1 MRLCEVT
8 PQAWRLPV
16 PASNLGGMTAVS
28 QQPGSSTSPSGGWQS
43 FDSLDPATGEVVGS
57 FPVHTAE
64 DVAAAVERARTAAAW
79 WAGLGAAGRRA
90 RLDAWRAQLVRRT
103 DELAGLIAAEN
114 GKPVD
119 DAVVEVTIAIAHL
132 AWAARNAAKVLR
144 RRRVNPGLLA
154 VNHAASVEYLPYGVV
169 GVIGP
174 WNYPVHTPMG
184 SISYALAAG
193 NAVVFKPSEYTPAV
207 GRWLVESFASVVS
220 EQPVFQVITGF
231 GETGAALCRAGVDK
245 LAFTGSAATGRAVMA
260 SCAESLTPCVIECGG
275 KDALIVA
282 ADADLP
288 RAAEQAVWGSMFNGG
303 QTCAGV
309 ERVYVEAPVY
319 EEFLDQVSA
328 FAAKLRTGPEH
339 GAAAHYGAIT
349 MPGQLEVISRHVRQ
363 ALEHGGRAL
372 VGGPDSVRAPW
383 VEPVV
388 LVDVPADSPAVTEET
403 FGPTVVITA
412 VADLDE
418 AVEAANSGGYGLGA
432 SVFSRRHGR
441 AVARRLT
448 AGMVSINSVLT
459 YASVPGLPWGG
470 SGESGFG
477 RIHGPDGLR
486 EFARSRAV
494 TSQLFDIPL
503 RIATFARPDAS
514 VRQLRQLARL
524 RWGRGPR
531 QAP

>member
-1 MRLCEVT
+1 
-8 PQAWRLPV
+8 
-16 PASNLGGMTAVS
+16 
-28 QQPGSSTSPSGGWQS
+28 
-43 FDSLDPATGEVVGS
+43 
-57 FPVHTAE
+57 
-64 DVAAAVERARTAAAW
+64 
-79 WAGLGAAGRRA
+79 
-90 RLDAWRAQLVRRT
+90 
-103 DELAGLIAAEN
+103 
-114 GKPVD
+114 
-119 DAVVEVTIAIAHL
+119 
-132 AWAARNAAKVLR
+132 
-144 RRRVNPGLLA
+144 
-154 VNHAASVEYLPYGVV
+154 
-169 GVIGP
+169 VIGP

-207 GRWLVESFASVVS
+207 GRWLVESFASVVP
-220 EQPVFQVITGF
+220 EQPVFGLVTGF

-245 LAFTGSAATGRAVMA
+245 LAFTGSAATGRTVMA
-260 SCAESLTPCVIECGG
+260 TCAETLTPCVIECGG

-282 ADADLP
+282 ADADLE
-288 RAAEQAVWGSMFNGG
+288 RAAEQAVWGSMFNAG

-319 EEFLDQVSA
+319 DEFIARVTEV
-328 FAAKLRTGPEH
+328 AAGIRTGTS
-339 GAAAHYGAIT
+339 GAAHYGAIT
-349 MPGQLEVISRHVRQ
+349 MPGQLDVISGHVRQ
-363 ALEHGGRAL
+363 AIEHGGRAV
-372 VGGPDSVRAPW
+372 VGGPESVRGPY

-403 FGPTVVITA
+403 FGPVMVIGK

-441 AVARRLT
+441 ALAGRLK

-477 RIHGPDGLR
+477 RLHGPDGLR

-494 TSQLFDIPL
+494 TVQLFDIPL
-503 RIATFARPDAS
+503 KIATFARPDS
-514 VRQLRQLARL
+514 SIGQLRQLARL
-524 RWGRGPR
+524 RWGRPR
-531 QAP
+531 

>member
-1 MRLCEVT
+1 
-8 PQAWRLPV
+8 
-16 PASNLGGMTAVS
+16 MTAVS
-28 QQPGSSTSPSGGWQS
+28 QPGSSAQPGGSPGSGSPVSEPTGRQR
-43 FDSLDPATGEVVGS
+43 FDSLNPATGEVLAG
-57 FPVHTAE
+57 FEVHTAA
-64 DVAAAVERARTAAAW
+64 DVAAAVERAREAATW
-79 WAGLGAAGRRA
+79 WHELGAAGRRA
-90 RLDAWRAQLVRRT
+90 RLDAWRTVLVRRT
-103 DELAGLIAAEN
+103 DELARLIAEEN

-119 DAVVEVTIAIAHL
+119 DAVVEVTIAVAHL

-144 RRRVNPGLLA
+144 RHRVNPGLLA
-154 VNHAASVEYLPYGVV
+154 VNHSASVEYLPYGVV

-207 GRWLVESFASVVS
+207 GRWLAESFAGVVAG
-220 EQPVFQVITGF
+220 QPVLQLLTGF

-245 LAFTGSAATGRAVMA
+245 LAFTGSAATGRKVMA
-260 SCAESLTPCVIECGG
+260 TCAETLTPCVIECGG

-282 ADADLP
+282 ADADLT
-288 RAAEQAVWGSMFNGG
+288 RAAEQAVWGSMFNAG

-319 EEFLDQVSA
+319 DEFCARVTE
-328 FAAKLRTGPEH
+328 AAASVRTGSQS
-339 GAAAHYGAIT
+339 ADYGAIT
-349 MPGQLEVISRHVRQ
+349 MPGQLEVISAHVRQ
-363 ALEHGGRAL
+363 ALADGGRAL
-372 VGGPDSVRAPW
+372 VGGPDAVHPPF

-388 LVDVPADSPAVTEET
+388 LVDVPPDSPAVTEET
-403 FGPTVVITA
+403 FGPVVVISR

-418 AVEAANSGGYGLGA
+418 AVAAANTGGYGLGA

-441 AVARRLT
+441 AVAARLR
-448 AGMVSINSVLT
+448 AGMVSVNSVLT

-494 TSQLFDIPL
+494 TAQLFDIPL
-503 RIATFARPDAS
+503 KIATFARPAGS
-514 VRQLRQLARL
+514 IGQLRQLARL
-524 RWGRGPR
+524 RWGR
-531 QAP
+531 

>member
-1 MRLCEVT
+1 MI
-8 PQAWRLPV
+8 
-16 PASNLGGMTAVS
+16 AVS
-28 QQPGSSTSPSGGWQS
+28 EQSGSSVSLPTDRQR
-43 FDSLDPATGEVVGS
+43 FDSVNPATGEPIAS
-57 FPVHTAE
+57 FEVHTAE
-64 DVAAAVERARTAAAW
+64 DVAAAVERARQAAAW
-79 WAGLGAAGRRA
+79 WAQLGAAGRRA
-90 RLDAWRAQLVRRT
+90 RLDAWRVQLVRRT
-103 DELAGLIAAEN
+103 DELAGLIAREN

-119 DAVVEVTIAIAHL
+119 DAAVEVTIAIAHL

-154 VNHAASVEYLPYGVV
+154 VNHSAFVEYLPYGVV

-207 GRWLVESFASVVS
+207 GRWLVDTFAEAVP
-220 EQPVFQVITGF
+220 EQPVFQLVTGF
-231 GETGAALCRAGVDK
+231 GETGAALYQAGVDK
-245 LAFTGSAATGRAVMA
+245 LAFTGSAATGRKVMA
-260 SCAESLTPCVIECGG
+260 GCAATLTPCVIECGG

-288 RAAEQAVWGSMFNGG
+288 RAAEQAVWGSMYNAG

-319 EEFLDQVSA
+319 QEFLDRVSA
-328 FAAKLRTGPEH
+328 AAAGLRTGPEH

-349 MPGQLEVISRHVRQ
+349 MPGQLEVISSHVRQ

-388 LVDVPADSPAVTEET
+388 LVDVPPDEPAVTEET
-403 FGPTVVITA
+403 FGPVVVISK

-441 AVARRLT
+441 QLASRLT

-494 TSQLFDIPL
+494 TAQLFDIPL
-503 RIATFARPDAS
+503 RIATFARPDRS
-514 VRQLRQLARL
+514 VRQLRGLARL
-524 RWGRGPR
+524 RWGRR
-531 QAP
+531 